1 MQDHETLIREEF
13 SRQADVMAKAA
24 LFNDERV
31 LARIREAAQLT
42 NSSRVLDVACGPG
55 IVVEALARGA
65 GEVVG
70 CDVTPEMIAK
80 ARARCASAG
89 LTNVSFTPG
98 RAEAL
103 PFDDASFDVAVSR
116 SAMHHF
122 ADPAA
127 ALREMARVVR
137 RGGRVITV
145 DVMSAESAEE
155 SALHNAL
162 ETLRDPSHVRMLPK
176 SELQRA
182 LAQAGLTVKSCVE
195 WTNHREFDEW
205 LKITNAPERVRPLR
219 VVMSALARCGA
230 TAGIGLRL
238 GGEII
243 LFEHR
248 AALTVAV
255 KQQECGPGEQTS
267 PPAHN

>member
-1 MQDHETLIREEF
+1 MQDHETLIRKEF
-13 SRQADVMAKAA
+13 SRQADAMAKAA
-24 LFNDERV
+24 LFNDEGV
-31 LARIREAAQLT
+31 LARIREAARLT

-55 IVVEALARGA
+55 IVVEALARAA
-65 GEVVG
+65 GKVVG
-70 CDVTPEMIAK
+70 CDITPEMLDK
-80 ARARCASAG
+80 TRERCASAG
-89 LTNVSFTPG
+89 LTNVNCMPG

-103 PFDDASFDVAVSR
+103 PFNNASFDVVVSR
-116 SAMHHF
+116 SALHHF
-122 ADPAA
+122 VDPAVV
-127 ALREMARVVR
+127 LREMARVVQ

-145 DVMSAESAEE
+145 DVMSAESPQE

-176 SELQRA
+176 SELHQA
-182 LAQAGLTVKSCVE
+182 LAQAGLAVESCLE

-205 LKITNAPERVRPLR
+205 LKITNAPERVGPLK
-219 VVMSALARCGA
+219 VVMSALARSGA

-238 GGEII
+238 EGEKI

-255 KQQECGPGEQTS
+255 KQ
-267 PPAHN
+267 